1 MKPFLNK
8 FEIKKLF
15 GTVDVEINFATNAKV
30 IVGENGCGKTTILNI
45 IYYTLCDS
53 EEEFSKLKYY
63 DFEEII
69 VHFSKTKVSILKD
82 DIISW
87 KRDGRPMAIRRLY
100 RFLSSEKVNILI
112 DNVKNHK
119 DLEATEEILRN
130 YDISIRR
137 FEDYVTEI
145 MAQEENQTSI
155 EAKRRVIRTNVP
167 GKILYL
173 PTYRRIEDDLDKI
186 EIDPPTR
193 RRLSINAG
201 MNFGMKDVENL
212 LQSTAS
218 QIQDAYKSG
227 FSEVFKDIIEDI
239 FENHEMKD
247 TKLQNK
253 NGVIATIER
262 IDNQLIGEKHK
273 KEIIKKIEYYQ
284 EEECANQEYNYF
296 LNKLVNIFE
305 KQREAESSLHVFK
318 EKCNE
323 YLFNKEIY
331 LDESTLRCVPREK
344 NGRKRELDWEKLS
357 SGEKQIISLFAKLYL
372 DKNNKY
378 IILFDEPEIS
388 LSIEWQKTYLADIF
402 KLENCKFLLAVT
414 HSPFIFDNCL
424 DDYATSLTTCMKEV

>member
-1 MKPFLNK
+1 MELLMSK

-15 GTVDVEINFATNAKV
+15 GTVDVEIDFSANAKV

-69 VHFSKTKVSILKD
+69 VHFPKTKVSIYKD

-100 RFLSSEKVNILI
+100 RFISSDKVDALI
-112 DNVKNHK
+112 ENVKNHK
-119 DLEATEEILRN
+119 NLEETEEILKR
-130 YDISIRR
+130 YDISYRR
-137 FEDYVTEI
+137 FEEYVAEI
-145 MAQEENQTSI
+145 STNEENQSSI
-155 EAKRRVIRTNVP
+155 ESKRRVIRSNIS

-173 PTYRRIEDDLDKI
+173 PTYRRIEDDLGKI

-193 RRLSINAG
+193 RRLSTNAG
-201 MNFGMKDVENL
+201 INFGMRDVENL
-212 LQSTAS
+212 LQNTAS
-218 QIQDAYKSG
+218 QILEAYKTG
-227 FSEVFKDIIEDI
+227 FSEVFVGMIDDVVEKR
-239 FENHEMKD
+239 EMKAAA
-247 TKLQNK
+247 LQNK
-253 NGVIATIER
+253 NGVIKTIER
-262 IDNQLIGEKHK
+262 IDNQLLDEAHK
-273 KEIIKKIEYYQ
+273 KKIMEQISEYKD
-284 EEECANQEYNYF
+284 EDCANQEYNYF
-296 LNKLVNIFE
+296 LNKLLNVFE
-305 KQREAESSLHVFK
+305 KQREAENNLRVFK
-318 EKCNE
+318 AKCDK

-331 LDESTLRCVPREK
+331 LDERTLRCIPREK
-344 NGRKRELDWEKLS
+344 NGKKRELDWEHLS

-388 LSIEWQKTYLADIF
+388 LSIEWQRTYLADIF
-402 KLENCKFLLAVT
+402 EMENCKFLLAVT

-424 DDYATSLTTCMKEV
+424 DDYAVSLTACMREA